1 MTTLRT
7 GTSNEGGQAL
17 VEFSMAL
24 IPFLLIL
31 LGIVDLGRG
40 IYVYNGTAQAAR
52 EIARVTVVHPF
63 GGCTGAACELGSS
76 AEAQAVVATQRGLIP
91 GLALDPSAD
100 IACVGMSAP
109 GDPEPIVP
117 DDLCRSGSFVR
128 VSVSAPFSPITAS
141 LLGVGPFTFSSTS
154 RIEVP

>member
-1 MTTLRT
+1 MTTTTRIR
-7 GTSNEGGQAL
+7 SEREGGQAL
-17 VEFSMAL
+17 VEFSIAL

-52 EIARVTVVHPF
+52 EIARVTVVHPY
-63 GGCTGAACELGSS
+63 GGCTTGCELGTSPD
-76 AEAQAVVATQRGLIP
+76 AQGVIATQRGLIP

-117 DDLCRSGSFVR
+117 DDQCRSGSFVR

-141 LLGVGPFTFSSTS
+141 LLGLGPITLSSTS